1 MAAKRFVL
9 AQRVTLTNA
18 QIKALVT
25 TGITLVAAAGT
36 GKYNRFIGAV
46 LKIDGTAGAYTNI
59 DAAATISIL
68 CGTQVV
74 SQVVS
79 EPANGG
85 VTALLG
91 ASDAHVANLA
101 PRLRPYFTLAE
112 GTPNTIAA
120 QETVAVV
127 ETKTNL
133 SNKALTIKATNG
145 SAGDFT
151 GGNAANTGTVDIFYL
166 ETTL

>member
-1 MAAKRFVL
+1 MSKRFMMHE
-9 AQRVTLTNA
+9 RISLTNA

-25 TGITLVAAAGT
+25 TGISLVAAPGAGI
-36 GKYNRFIGAV
+36 YNRFIAAV
-46 LKIDGTAGAYTNI
+46 VKIDGSAGAYTNI

-68 CGTQVV
+68 AGTQVV

-85 VTALLG
+85 VTALLA
-91 ASDAHVANLA
+91 ASDAHVANLT
-101 PRLRPYFTLAE
+101 PRVRPYFTLSE
-112 GTPNTIAA
+112 GAPNTIAA
-120 QETVAVV
+120 QDSVAIV

-133 SNKALTIKATNG
+133 SNKALTIKATNA

-151 GGNAANTGTVDIFYL
+151 GGHASNTGTVDIFYM
-166 ETTL
+166 TTAL